1 MALIKAGKIDEAR
14 AMLQAEKTKA
24 EFEPDTILQAEDG
37 SVICTKRGKT
47 VEMDENGNWKL
58 VE

>member
-14 AMLQAEKTKA
+14 AMLKAEVIKA

-47 VEMDENGNWKL
+47 VEMDEKGKWKF